1 MKTIGLILLGCFLL
15 NTASASCLRKYE
27 YFVKNFRMSQAD
39 ATELRR
45 DIEEAAKDS
54 KVKVKLNNTTVMRWQ
69 KSLFFRA
76 KELIREVEG
85 KTQARVE
92 VNRLSKGLK
101 TSEGWVMKNVGWAN
115 KKNIFCPRGEDP
127 ADYNQ
132 IAMYLAAKFKK

>member
-1 MKTIGLILLGCFLL
+1 
-15 NTASASCLRKYE
+15 
-27 YFVKNFRMSQAD
+27 MSQED

-45 DIEEAAKDS
+45 DIEEAARES

-76 KELIREVEG
+76 KELIREIEG

-92 VNRLSKGLK
+92 VRRLSKGLK
-101 TSEGWVMKNVGWAN
+101 VSDTWVMKNVSRAN
-115 KKNIFCPRGEDP
+115 KRRVFCPRGEDP

-132 IAMYLAAKFKK
+132 IALYLASKFKK